1 MLFIYMINFIESWI
15 VVLGE
20 LIFKIDKYYCIVY
33 EEIFFRI
40 WNNLKSKKKIYIYVY
55 SMILYLILLNNFM
68 F

>member
-40 WNNLKSKKKIYIYVY
+40 WNNLKSKKKKIYIC
-55 SMILYLILLNNFM
+55 I
-68 F
+68 

>member
-40 WNNLKSKKKIYIYVY
+40 WDNLESKKNILYIY
-55 SMILYLILLNNFM
+55 SMILYLILLNNVM

>member
-40 WNNLKSKKKIYIYVY
+40 WNNLKSKKKINIFMYIVWFY
-55 SMILYLILLNNFM
+55 I
-68 F
+68 

>member
-40 WNNLKSKKKIYIYVY
+40 WNNLKSKKKKYIYVY
-55 SMILYLILLNNFM
+55 SMILYLILLNIVM

>member
-40 WNNLKSKKKIYIYVY
+40 WNNLKSKKNIYIYVY
-55 SMILYLILLNNFM
+55 SMILYLILLNNVM

>member
-40 WNNLKSKKKIYIYVY
+40 WNNLKSKKKKYIYIC
-55 SMILYLILLNNFM
+55 I
-68 F
+68 

>member
-40 WNNLKSKKKIYIYVY
+40 WDNLESKKIYIYMYIVWFY
-55 SMILYLILLNNFM
+55 I
-68 F
+68 